1 MKFKNNLRC
10 VLLASLV
17 LSQIACNQEVE
28 TEIHVLNDQ
37 KLELCKSKHC
47 LVLTE
52 GIYPITL
59 KFSQSGQR
67 SKLIVYTRAERR
79 GQEEFFINL
88 PKPDDLLSSTTPVRM
103 ESDFIGQD
111 FSVILNHQIELGKDS
126 YGLVFYKDERFL
138 DEIASAQFRL
148 EPEKAAFDEKNQN
161 FLASYQRVRYQ
172 QRAALV
178 AIDADI
184 DGLIGSPRQLEWAS
198 KSLDFVVNYV
208 GKLLLMPWIHYR
220 YAKVRWILGDK
231 TEDQEYVTAKWNEV
245 FDSSP
250 VVDHFALVHSGN
262 SLTRQI
268 ETENKKVNQ
277 LRLSYNSGCYSGSSS
292 SDIINEQATSGMGH
306 RALSAS
312 PLFSFSIIRNWTYD
326 HDLEDATKRGVR
338 SAENFLKTVAIGDFI
353 AFWAKRFGTND
364 WESGDDIIKTSEP
377 MLSWTDD
384 LPPNHLFISLSAI
397 PERPI
402 ADLNDVR
409 ESGILNIDDELILHA
424 IN

>member
-1 MKFKNNLRC
+1 MKFKNNLRW

-172 QRAALV
+172 
-178 AIDADI
+178 
-184 DGLIGSPRQLEWAS
+184 
-198 KSLDFVVNYV
+198 
-208 GKLLLMPWIHYR
+208 
-220 YAKVRWILGDK
+220 
-231 TEDQEYVTAKWNEV
+231 
-245 FDSSP
+245 
-250 VVDHFALVHSGN
+250 
-262 SLTRQI
+262 
-268 ETENKKVNQ
+268 
-277 LRLSYNSGCYSGSSS
+277 
-292 SDIINEQATSGMGH
+292 H
-306 RALSAS
+306 R
-312 PLFSFSIIRNWTYD
+312 
-326 HDLEDATKRGVR
+326 
-338 SAENFLKTVAIGDFI
+338 
-353 AFWAKRFGTND
+353 
-364 WESGDDIIKTSEP
+364 
-377 MLSWTDD
+377 
-384 LPPNHLFISLSAI
+384 
-397 PERPI
+397 
-402 ADLNDVR
+402 
-409 ESGILNIDDELILHA
+409 
-424 IN
+424 